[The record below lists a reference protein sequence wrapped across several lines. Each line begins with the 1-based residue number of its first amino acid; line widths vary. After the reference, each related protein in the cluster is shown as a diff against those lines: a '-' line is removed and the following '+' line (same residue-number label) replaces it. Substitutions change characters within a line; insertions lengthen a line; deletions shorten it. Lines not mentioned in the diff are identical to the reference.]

1 MSAARRVPALG
12 VGVGLI
18 AGAFEAVQIGA
29 RLALSLSVGEALLL
43 SVSAAVCGGIVG
55 AALGLGVGLFA
66 QWRWSARAQPWAL
79 ATSMALVTVGVAA
92 FYLGFAA
99 KNLLDQGR
107 TLAAVAFALSPLGLA
122 GVVYF
127 NAHYWLRRE
136 EVGEEYRL
144 GWRGVSALAAL
155 GVCLINALIV
165 GGRGFGGDLAR
176 ASAPDVL
183 LITIDTLRRDHI
195 SAYGESPVQTPNID
209 ALAARGVLFED
220 AVTPFG
226 ETAPAH
232 AAMLSGRHPFRSGV
246 LSNGDHLKNGT
257 LTLAEQLHEDGYATA
272 AFVSSFAVNA
282 RVGLDQGFEIYDDDF
297 LGGVRGASRI
307 RLVQL
312 ALRAFMRFGDPADLP
327 QLYER
332 AAPVTYAHA
341 LDWLA
346 SNRERPVFVW
356 VHTFEP
362 HSPYEPHGLP
372 GFEDNGSPAAPALDH
387 KKILAAEPG
396 YPYTDPERARL
407 KRLYAEEVAY
417 ADQQLGLF
425 LSALDAQARPRPRV
439 IVLAGDHGESL
450 GEHGVDF
457 THHGLYEPVVR
468 VPLVLVPPDMDSV
481 TLPRVPYQVRL
492 MDIATTLTDLAGV
505 ESLPHTEGFP
515 LMVLAEGNWPRG
527 IPTLLLGR
535 RGVALSEGLV
545 YGYRSGGVKYHL
557 DPISGVEQIFDVN
570 TDPGEL
576 SELSAK
582 IPELLV
588 TARERVRDET
598 RGKLLQPA
606 TGEVDEDTKR
616 KLEAMGYVQ

>member
-1 MSAARRVPALG
+1 MSAARRAPMMGL
-12 VGVGLI
+12 GVGLI
-18 AGAFEAVQIGA
+18 AGAFESVQIGA
-29 RLALSLSVGEALLL
+29 KLALSLSFGEAFLL
-43 SVSAAVCGGIVG
+43 SFSAALCGGIVG
-55 AALGLGVGLFA
+55 VALGIGVGLFA
-66 QWRWSARAQPWAL
+66 QWRWRSRSQPWAL
-79 ATSMALVTVGVAA
+79 ATAMALTTLGIAA
-92 FYLGFAA
+92 FYLGFAV
-99 KNLLDQGR
+99 KNLVDQDR
-107 TLAAVAFALSPLGLA
+107 LTAAVAFALSPIGLA

-144 GWRGVSALAAL
+144 GWRGVSALVAL
-155 GVCLINALIV
+155 SLCLINALIV
-165 GGRGFGGDLAR
+165 SGRSFGGDLAR

-246 LSNGDHLKNGT
+246 LSNGDHLKNGVVT
-257 LTLAEQLHEDGYATA
+257 VPEQLHEDGYATA

-282 RVGLDQGFEIYDDDF
+282 RTGLDQGFEIYDDDF
-297 LGGVRGASRI
+297 LGGVRGGARI

-327 QLYER
+327 GLYER
-332 AAPVTYAHA
+332 SAPVTYQHA
-341 LDWLA
+341 LDWLSA
-346 SNRERPVFVW
+346 NRERPVFVW

-362 HSPYEPHGLP
+362 HAPYEPHGLP
-372 GFEDNGSPAAPALDH
+372 GFEDNGTLEAPALDH
-387 KKILAAEPG
+387 KQILAKEPG
-396 YPYTDPERARL
+396 YPYTDDERARL
-407 KRLYAEEVAY
+407 KRAYAEEVAY
-417 ADQQLGLF
+417 ADQQLGSF
-425 LSALDAQARPRPRV
+425 LASLEGQKRSRPLA
-439 IVLAGDHGESL
+439 IMLAGDHGESL
-450 GEHGVDF
+450 GEHGVNF
-457 THHGLYEPVVR
+457 THHGLTEPVIR
-468 VPLVLVPPDMDSV
+468 VPLILVPPDTSGVVFD
-481 TLPRVPYQVRL
+481 RVPYQVRL
-492 MDIATTLTDLAGV
+492 MDVATTITDIAGV
-505 ESLPHTEGFP
+505 KSLQGTEGFP
-515 LMVLAEGNWPRG
+515 LIVLAEGNWTRG

-557 DPISGVEQIFDVN
+557 DPISGVEQIFDLN
-570 TDPGEL
+570 TDPGETT
-576 SELSAK
+576 ELSK
-582 IPELLV
+582 QIPELLV

-606 TGEVDEDTKR
+606 SSEVDDETRR